1 MKKKLQTIRKQIDL
15 IDSRILDLLDQR
27 MRHVLAIGHEKSKKG
42 APVYSPSREKQIFSA
57 LEKRAAKSLLS
68 ETALKAIYRE
78 IMSAAIALE
87 KPVQISY
94 LGPEATYTHLASL
107 SKFGASVTYTPAA
120 NFREV
125 FRDVEQGLSDYG
137 VIPIENSIDGAVT
150 HALDLL
156 IDSDLKICSE
166 IYFGIS
172 HHLMSKSP
180 IKKIKRVY
188 SKSEVFSQCR
198 LWLERNL
205 HGIELIPTASS
216 AAAAQKVKTEK
227 GAAAIGSSLAAKLYG
242 VPVLAKGIQDFSENV
257 TRFLVIS
264 KNIAGQTGDD
274 KTSILVSVKDKVGA
288 LHEMI
293 APFMK
298 YRVNMSKIESRP
310 SKKKAWEY
318 YFFIDFEGHIQNARI
333 QRLLAEVEKHARF
346 IKILGS
352 FPTAGYAAGVE
363 AKGSRRPTSQTGR
376 NKAAAR

>member
-1 MKKKLQTIRKQIDL
+1 MKLLMLMKKKLQTIRKQIDQ
-15 IDSRILDLLDQR
+15 IDSKILDLLDQR
-27 MRHVLAIGHEKSKKG
+27 MKHALAIGHEKSRSG
-42 APVYSPSREKQIFSA
+42 SPVYSPTREKQIFNA

-87 KPVQISY
+87 KPIQISY

-107 SKFGASVTYTPAA
+107 SKFGASVSYTPAT

-125 FRDVEQGLSDYG
+125 FRDVEQGLADYG

-172 HHLMSKSP
+172 HQLMSKLP
-180 IKKIKRVY
+180 ISKIKRVY
-188 SKSEVFSQCR
+188 SKSEVFGQCR

-205 HGIELIPTASS
+205 HGVELIPTTSS
-216 AAAAQKVKTEK
+216 AAAAQKVKSEK

-242 VPVLAKGIQDFSENV
+242 LPVLAKGIQDFSENV

-264 KNIAGQTGDD
+264 KSIPGQTGDD

-288 LHEMI
+288 LHEVI

-298 YRVNMSKIESRP
+298 FRVNMSKIESRP

-318 YFFIDFEGHIQNARI
+318 YFFIDFEGHVENPRV
-333 QRLLAEVEKHARF
+333 QRMLTEVEKNSRF

-352 FPTAGYAAGVE
+352 FPTAGRAGS
-363 AKGSRRPTSQTGR
+363 SR
-376 NKAAAR
+376 

>member
-1 MKKKLQTIRKQIDL
+1 MSKQKLQKIRTQIDQ

-27 MRHVLAIGHEKSKKG
+27 MRHVLAIGHEKSRNG
-42 APVYSPSREKQIFSA
+42 SPVYSPTREKQIFKV
-57 LEKRAAKSLLS
+57 LEQRAAKGLLS

-107 SKFGASVTYTPAA
+107 SKFGASVAYSPAA
-120 NFREV
+120 SFREV

-150 HALDLL
+150 NALDLM

-180 IKKIKRVY
+180 IEKIRRVY
-188 SKSEVFSQCR
+188 SKAEVFGQCR
-198 LWLERNL
+198 MWIERHL
-205 HGIELIPTASS
+205 HGAELIPTASS
-216 AAAAQKVKTEK
+216 AAAAQKVKNEK

-242 VPVLAKGIQDFSENV
+242 LPVLAKGIQDFSENV

-264 KNIAGQTGDD
+264 KTIPGQTGDD

-288 LHEMI
+288 LHEVI

-298 YRVNMSKIESRP
+298 YKVNMSKIESRP

-318 YFFIDFEGHIQNARI
+318 YFFIDFEGHVENARV
-333 QRLLAEVEKHARF
+333 RRMLLDVEKNARF
-346 IKILGS
+346 IKVLGS
-352 FPTAGYAAGVE
+352 FPAAG
-363 AKGSRRPTSQTGR
+363 S
-376 NKAAAR
+376 AAARADRKSSFKA

>member
-1 MKKKLQTIRKQIDL
+1 MNKKKLQSIRTHIDQIDTQ
-15 IDSRILDLLDQR
+15 ILDLLDRR
-27 MRHVLAIGHEKSKKG
+27 MRHVQKIGQEKSRHG
-42 APVYSPSREKQIFSA
+42 SPVYSPSREKQIFQL
-57 LEKRAAKSLLS
+57 LEKRAQKSLLS
-68 ETALKAIYRE
+68 EAGLKAIYRE

-107 SKFGASVTYTPAA
+107 SKFGASVAYSPAA
-120 NFREV
+120 SFREV
-125 FRDVEQGLSDYG
+125 FRDVEQGVSDYG

-156 IDSDLKICSE
+156 IDSELKICSE

-172 HHLMSKSP
+172 HHLMSRSP
-180 IKKIKRVY
+180 VQKIKRVY
-188 SKSEVFSQCR
+188 SKAEVFAQCR
-198 LWLERNL
+198 MWIERYL
-205 HGIELIPTASS
+205 HGAELIPTASS
-216 AAAAQKVKTEK
+216 AAAAQKVKKEK
-227 GAAAIGSSLAAKLYG
+227 GAAAISSSLAAKLYG
-242 VPVLAKGIQDFSENV
+242 LPVLAKNIQDFSENV

-264 KNIAGQTGDD
+264 KTIPGQTGDD

-318 YFFIDFEGHIQNARI
+318 YFFIDFDGHVESPRVRQM
-333 QRLLAEVEKHARF
+333 LAEVEKHARF
-346 IKILGS
+346 IKVLGS
-352 FPTAGYAAGVE
+352 FPAAGSISAGE
-363 AKGSRRPTSQTGR
+363 ARSQKRFGRRR
-376 NKAAAR
+376 RA